1 MAENKTKPTE
11 AAVDDYI
18 AAIEPDRKR
27 QDATILRS
35 LCEDVVGEPAKMW
48 GTSIVG
54 CGQYHYKY
62 DSGREGDMFLAG
74 FAARK
79 ASLVAYIMGEISDQD
94 ELLARLGK
102 HKMGR
107 ACLYINKLADIDMK
121 VLRELMEKSVA
132 AQKAKYG

>member
-1 MAENKTKPTE
+1 
-11 AAVDDYI
+11 
-18 AAIEPDRKR
+18 
-27 QDATILRS
+27 
-35 LCEDVVGEPAKMW
+35 MW
-48 GTSIVG
+48 GSSIVG

-79 ASLVAYIMGEISDQD
+79 ASLVAYIIGEISDQD

-107 ACLYINKLADIDMK
+107 SCLYINKLADIDMK
-121 VLRELMEKSVA
+121 VLRKLMEKSVA